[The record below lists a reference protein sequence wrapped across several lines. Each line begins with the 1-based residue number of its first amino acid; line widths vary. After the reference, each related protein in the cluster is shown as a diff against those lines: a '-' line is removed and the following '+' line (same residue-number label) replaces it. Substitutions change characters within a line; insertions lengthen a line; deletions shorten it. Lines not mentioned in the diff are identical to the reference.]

1 LLTRTLKH
9 WGQVVT
15 FALLGLLMGT
25 PLRAAEGPRLI
36 VQTGHGET
44 ITSTAFSP
52 DGRLLISGSD
62 DKTMR
67 LWDVAS
73 GVELRAFGG
82 HGAQVLAVAIAPDGL
97 TAATGSWDE
106 TIKLW
111 DLRSGRELR
120 SIPAGGWVQ
129 TLSFSPDG
137 RTLASGSRSQR
148 VSLWDVQT
156 GRALHRLQ
164 GHRSNV
170 TALAFTPD
178 GRSLASVGLDDQLIL
193 WDPANGR
200 ELRRFPVHAG
210 GLKAIAALPDGRRF
224 VLGGFD
230 HSLRLWDV
238 AEGRE
243 LRVLRGHQGGVH
255 AVAASPDGRLLAS
268 IGADQTLRTWSLARS
283 REISRIALP
292 DYRVGDLSAREMAA
306 VSQVIAFSPDGRSLA
321 WGEGER
327 LKLRDLGKGTVRAF
341 AGEAGEVALLQFFGD
356 RIEAHIADQGLAMW
370 NLSQGRLAGFIAQ
383 AQLPQREGD
392 ELFTVSQDEKIGLSW
407 GTGSENIDVWDAQR
421 SDSLRRLPMPCA
433 QLAQPSAD
441 GALVAAVGGCLNS
454 YQVVEG
460 GLKQAPVQRQAE
472 SGAEVHRTQDI
483 ALWDQAKGQPL
494 GRLVGHEMAV
504 TALAFAP
511 DGQTLASAA
520 WDRTIRLWN
529 SRSPQQPP
537 RLLRPASSADGSVHA
552 LAYSPDGRT
561 LAAGTREGVI
571 ELWDLASGQL
581 HQRLTGHQSSLRS
594 LTYSPDGRFILSAS
608 ADKSTRLWRAAD
620 GVYLASLFAF
630 ANGDWLVT
638 DAAGRFDTGDLEHVQ
653 GLHWLMPGA
662 PLQPLPVEIFMRD
675 YYEPR
680 LLARLLR
687 GEKFKP
693 IRALD
698 SLQRQQARIE
708 ILDIRP
714 EPGRSSLA
722 VRVRVDTRA
731 APGAVHDLKLFR
743 DGQLVGSA
751 PEGGGALTLDAQGQA
766 TVSFTGIQRPRE
778 AQTRSLEFSAYGFN
792 ADRVKSP
799 TARRTHTLAAVAATA
814 APLKR
819 RAYVLVVGVN
829 AYDNPLLDLKYAA
842 NDAQSLQ
849 QALERRLRQRGEF
862 EEVVSV
868 PLISREPLARS
879 GPVGAASKANLRSA
893 LALLAGRQLAPQ
905 QLAALPNAA
914 RLRKATPDDLVFISF
929 SGHGFYESGG
939 DFYLLP
945 TDIGTG
951 SGREPTEAVLAASI
965 SSAELARWLR
975 DVDGGEMALVI
986 DACHSGAAVGADF
999 KPGPMG
1005 SRGLGQ
1011 LAFDKGMLVLAATQ
1025 ADDVA
1030 LEAEAL
1036 QHGYLSYALV
1046 QDGLGAGRADFRPQD
1061 GRIALDEWLSYAAQR
1076 VPQLA
1081 REVELGSFNAPGV
1094 RSLGGARSVEPLEE
1108 LMQAQQPA
1116 LFEFRRGKQRRELVL
1131 Q

>member
-1 LLTRTLKH
+1 MMKR
-9 WGQVVT
+9 WGQVMT
-15 FALLGLLMGT
+15 LAGLGLLAAA
-25 PLRAAEGPRLI
+25 PVRAAEGPRLI

-82 HGAQVLAVAIAPDGL
+82 HDAQVLAVAIAPDGL

-120 SIPAGGWVQ
+120 SVASSGWVQ
-129 TLSFSPDG
+129 ALSFSPDG
-137 RTLASGSRSQR
+137 RTLASGSRGGR
-148 VSLWDVQT
+148 VSVWDTRT
-156 GRALHRLQ
+156 GQALHQLP

-193 WDPANGR
+193 WDPASGQALQR
-200 ELRRFPVHAG
+200 LAVKAG
-210 GLKAIAALPDGRRF
+210 GLKALAALPDGRRF
-224 VLGGFD
+224 VLAGFD
-230 HSLRLWDV
+230 HHLRLWDV

-243 LRVLRGHQGGVH
+243 LRVLQGHQGGVH
-255 AVAASPDGRLLAS
+255 AVAVSPDGRLIAS
-268 IGADQTLRTWSLARS
+268 IGADHTLRTWSVARG
-283 REISRIALP
+283 REVERIAVP

-327 LKLRDLGKGTVRAF
+327 LKLRELKTGAVRAF
-341 AGEAGEVALLQFFGD
+341 AGEAGDVALLQFFGD
-356 RIEAHIADQGLAMW
+356 RIEAHIAEQGLAMW
-370 NLSQGRLAGFIAQ
+370 NLSQGKPAGFIAQ
-383 AQLPQREGD
+383 AQLPQRGGD
-392 ELFTVSQDEKIGLSW
+392 ELFMVSPDEKIGLSW
-407 GTGSENIDVWDAQR
+407 GIGSDSIDVWDAQS
-421 SDSLRRLPMPCA
+421 SDSLRRLPVPCP

-441 GALVAAVGGCLNS
+441 GALVAAVGGCLDT
-454 YQVVEG
+454 YQAVDG
-460 GLKQAPVQRQAE
+460 GLRPDPVPRKSTPGDA
-472 SGAEVHRTQDI
+472 AHRSEDI
-483 ALWDQAKGQPL
+483 SLWERGTGQPL
-494 GRLVGHEMAV
+494 GRLVGHEMEV
-504 TALAFAP
+504 TALAFSP

-520 WDRTIRLWN
+520 WDRTVRLWN
-529 SRSPQQPP
+529 PRSPQQPP
-537 RLLRPASSADGSVHA
+537 RVLRARGTADSSVHA
-552 LAYSPDGRT
+552 LAYSPDGQT
-561 LAAGTREGVI
+561 LAAGTREGLI
-571 ELWDLASGQL
+571 ELWDVASGRL
-581 HQRLTGHQSSLRS
+581 RQRLTGHQSSLRS
-594 LTYSPDGRFILSAS
+594 LAFSPDGRFLLSAS

-620 GVYLASLFAF
+620 GAYLASLFAF

-638 DAAGRFDTGDLEHVQ
+638 DADGRFDTGDLEHVQ
-653 GLHWLMPGA
+653 GLHWLMPDA

-693 IRALD
+693 VRALD

-708 ILDIRP
+708 IVDIRP
-714 EPGRSSLA
+714 EPGRASLA
-722 VRVRVDTRA
+722 VSVRVDTRA
-731 APGAVHDLKLFR
+731 APGAVHELKLFR
-743 DGQLVGSA
+743 DGQLVGTA
-751 PEGGGALTLDAQGQA
+751 PEGGGALKLDAQGLA
-766 TVSFTGIQRPRE
+766 TVSFTGVQLPRDG
-778 AQTRSLEFSAYGFN
+778 TVRSLEFSAYGFN

-799 TARRTHTLAAVAATA
+799 TARRTHTLPAAVAA
-814 APLKR
+814 APPKR
-819 RAYVLVVGVN
+819 RAYVLAVGVN

-849 QALERRLRQRGEF
+849 RALEARLRQRGQF

-868 PLISREPLARS
+868 PLISREPIARS
-879 GPVGAASKANLRSA
+879 GPVGAASKGNLRAA
-893 LALLAGRQLAPQ
+893 LALLAGRKLSPQ
-905 QLAALPNAA
+905 QFAALPNAA

-929 SGHGFYESGG
+929 SGHGFYETGG

-945 TDIGTG
+945 TDIGAGT
-951 SGREPTEAVLAASI
+951 GREPTDAVLAASI
-965 SSAELARWLR
+965 SSAELAGWLR

-1030 LEAEAL
+1030 LEAETL

-1046 QDGLGAGRADFRPQD
+1046 QDGLGAGHADFRPQD

-1081 REVELGSFNAPGV
+1081 REIETGTFSAPGV
-1094 RSLGGARSVEPLEE
+1094 RSLGGANEADPLDE
-1108 LMQAQQPA
+1108 LVQTQQPA
-1116 LFEFRRGKQRRELVL
+1116 LFEFKRSKRRRELVL